1 MAITRVTYFK
11 VPKAADRQALVS
23 LYRAMPT
30 KALKILSP
38 SWLVAIASLWL
49 LTTNWWQ
56 NGAPYIRSVKAGPAL
71 ADARSQGFTFAAIS
85 VFDSLEDMQYYDKG
99 CTAHAE
105 LRTFAQSVHEG
116 AMVVYFE
123 DALANE

>member
-30 KALKILSP
+30 KALK
-38 SWLVAIASLWL
+38 
-49 LTTNWWQ
+49 

-99 CTAHAE
+99 CAAHAE